1 MGGEDLAPPSSGY
14 AVIVRGLRTILVG
27 LVALGAFAALA
38 GLLVGAAA
46 GMSAERGASGGLLL
60 VGSLVF
66 VAGAVSGM
74 RYPSKRVRERRL
86 DGAESAGRAGGDASA
101 AGLLVSA
108 GIALVVLGIVL
119 DPETSL

>member
-1 MGGEDLAPPSSGY
+1 MILS
-14 AVIVRGLRTILVG
+14 GLRTILIG
-27 LVALGAFAALA
+27 IVALGTFAALA

-46 GMSAERGASGGLLL
+46 GWSGLRGASGGLLL

-86 DGAESAGRAGGDASA
+86 EGADGPGRTGGDASA
-101 AGLLVSA
+101 AGLLVGA
-108 GIALVVLGIVL
+108 GIVLVVLGIVL

>member
-1 MGGEDLAPPSSGY
+1 MIA
-14 AVIVRGLRTILVG
+14 RGLRTILIG
-27 LVALGAFAALA
+27 LLALGAFAALA
-38 GLLVGAAA
+38 GLLVGSAA

-60 VGSLVF
+60 IGSLVF

-86 DGAESAGRAGGDASA
+86 EAGDGADRSGGGASA

-108 GIALVVLGIVL
+108 GIVLVVLGIVL

>member
-1 MGGEDLAPPSSGY
+1 M
-14 AVIVRGLRTILVG
+14 IVRGLRTILIG
-27 LVALGAFAALA
+27 LVALGAFAAVA

-86 DGAESAGRAGGDASA
+86 EGADGPGRAGGDASA

-108 GIALVVLGIVL
+108 GIVLVVLGIVL

>member
-1 MGGEDLAPPSSGY
+1 M
-14 AVIVRGLRTILVG
+14 IVRGLRTILIG
-27 LVALGAFAALA
+27 LLALGVFAAVG
-38 GLLVGAAA
+38 GLLIGSAA
-46 GMSAERGASGGLLL
+46 GWSAERGASGGLLL

-86 DGAESAGRAGGDASA
+86 EEGADGAVRSDGGASA

-119 DPETSL
+119 DPETAL

>member
-1 MGGEDLAPPSSGY
+1 MIA
-14 AVIVRGLRTILVG
+14 RGLRTILLG
-27 LVALGAFAALA
+27 LLALSAFAALA
-38 GLLVGAAA
+38 GLLVGTAA
-46 GMSAERGASGGLLL
+46 GWSAERGASGGLLL

-86 DGAESAGRAGGDASA
+86 EDADDAERSGGGASA